1 MKADE
6 KSILLADPAP
16 DIGVIKMS
24 RENFEKE
31 WSGVAL
37 LFTPNDE
44 YDPVKEN
51 QRGLLALFRNL
62 KKQWKLL
69 MKIVLVAMLVTLIS
83 ILGSYFLQ
91 VLIDEYIPKKANDI
105 LPIIASG
112 LLVAYIFN
120 SMFVYIR
127 DSLLIILG
135 QRLSVEIILGYIRHI
150 FELPMNFL

>member
-1 MKADE
+1 MSLFEVSELSYPFIAHVIKNGALLHYYVILKADE

-37 LFTPNDE
+37 LFTPNDG
-44 YDPVKEN
+44 YNPVKEN
-51 QRGLLALFRNL
+51 QRGLLVLFRNL

-69 MKIVLVAMLVTLIS
+69 MKIVSAAMLVTFIS

-91 VLIDEYIPKKANDI
+91 ILIDEYIPKKANGI
-105 LPIIASG
+105 LSQVHNP
-112 LLVAYIFN
+112 V
-120 SMFVYIR
+120 
-127 DSLLIILG
+127 
-135 QRLSVEIILGYIRHI
+135 
-150 FELPMNFL
+150 